1 MKKESLNV
9 IKYTVE
15 SDFNE
20 LYDIFLIPEDNND
33 SMGFYIQKQGIGLI
47 SFALGLQMKDYE
59 QIDNI
64 DNFIDE
70 NLDEWISVCELDIK
84 EE

>member
-20 LYDIFLIPEDNND
+20 LYDIFLIPENNND
-33 SMGFYIQKQGIGLI
+33 SMGFYIQKQGIGII

>member
-20 LYDIFLIPEDNND
+20 FYDIFLIPENNND
-33 SMGFYIQKQGIGLI
+33 SMEFYIQKQGIGII

>member
-20 LYDIFLIPEDNND
+20 FYDIFLIPENNND
-33 SMGFYIQKQGIGLI
+33 SMGFYIQKQGIGII

-64 DNFIDE
+64 DNFINE

>member
-33 SMGFYIQKQGIGLI
+33 SVGFYIQKQGIGII

-64 DNFIDE
+64 DDFIDE
-70 NLDEWISVCELDIK
+70 NLDEWIRACELDIK

>member
-15 SDFNE
+15 SDFNK

-33 SMGFYIQKQGIGLI
+33 SMGFYIQKQGIGII

-64 DNFIDE
+64 DDFIDE
-70 NLDEWISVCELDIK
+70 NFEEWIRSCELDIK

>member
-20 LYDIFLIPEDNND
+20 LYDIFLIPEDDND

-64 DNFIDE
+64 DDFIEENFE
-70 NLDEWISVCELDIK
+70 EWIKSCELDIK

>member
-20 LYDIFLIPEDNND
+20 LYDIFLIPENDND
-33 SMGFYIQKQGIGLI
+33 SMGFYIQKQGIGII
-47 SFALGLQMKDYE
+47 SFALWLQMKDYE

-64 DNFIDE
+64 DNISLDNIEILKWGKNEE
-70 NLDEWISVCELDIK
+70 N
-84 EE
+84 

>member
-20 LYDIFLIPEDNND
+20 FYDIFLIPENNND
-33 SMGFYIQKQGIGLI
+33 SMGFYIQKQGIGTI

>member
-64 DNFIDE
+64 DDFIDE
-70 NLDEWISVCELDIK
+70 NFEEWIRSCEFDIK

>member
-64 DNFIDE
+64 DDFIEENFE
-70 NLDEWISVCELDIK
+70 EWIKSCELDIK

>member
-64 DNFIDE
+64 DDFIDE
-70 NLDEWISVCELDIK
+70 NFEEWIRSCELDIK

>member
-15 SDFNE
+15 DDCQE
-20 LYDIFLIPEDNND
+20 LYNIFLIPDNND
-33 SMGFYIQKQGIGLI
+33 ESMEFYIQKQGMGLV
-47 SFALGLQMKDYE
+47 SLAVGLQMKDYE

-64 DNFIDE
+64 EDFINK
-70 NLDEWISVCELDIK
+70 NLDEWISICEFDIK

>member
-20 LYDIFLIPEDNND
+20 FYDIFLIPENNND
-33 SMGFYIQKQGIGLI
+33 SMGFYIQKQGIGII